1 MRKEMTTIR
10 VVPDGGKTLVGA
22 RQAARAGGAQAVRVL
37 LDGREVFAEAGESI
51 LSVCRQWGVRVPTLC
66 DDPQLKP
73 HGSCGMCVVEVQ
85 GYGLV
90 SSCTTTVA
98 DGMVVETASAE
109 VVAAR
114 KQRLED
120 LLRDHYGD
128 CTAPCEMACPAG
140 IDVQGYL
147 ALIARG
153 AYKEAVELIKEKLPL
168 PAVIGRI
175 CPHFCEQACR
185 RNLVD
190 KPVAICS
197 AKRFVADYEMAS
209 TDRLKPRLQPK
220 TGSRVAIVGGGPAG
234 LSAAYYL
241 ALRGHEVTIFEA
253 LPKPGGM
260 LRYGIPDYRLPQ
272 EVLDQEIG
280 RIAELGV
287 EIRVNQRLGRDFTLQ
302 GLADQGFDA
311 VFLAIGAHQSTKM
324 GVQGEDLSGVLAGT
338 DFLRAVAAGEP
349 VEVGKRVAVIGGGN
363 TAIDAARTALRLGA
377 KEVTMVYRRSR
388 AEMPASPWEIEE
400 AEEEGV
406 RLLFLAA
413 PVRAIGEDGRV
424 AELECIKMALGE
436 PDSSGRRRPE
446 PMVGSE
452 FLIGVDTVIAAI
464 GQRPDAGALAESSD
478 VRVAR
483 NGNIVVDPESW
494 QTDVKG
500 VFAGGDCVSGAATA
514 VEAIAAGRKAALSID
529 RFLRGEAPAKTK
541 KLFNIS
547 KGELEQLK
555 GAEEFVQA
563 EQKPRTPMPKIP
575 LEARVASFEE
585 IELGFSDEAV
595 RQEARRCLECGCKA
609 DYYCVLREL
618 ATEYEVQPPPFREHR
633 YLHPLDRS
641 HPFIERDANKCVA
654 CARCARIC
662 SNVQGVAA
670 LGFSYR
676 VATHEGCG
684 GSLLNTTCESCGQCV
699 KSCPVGALVA
709 KKEMQP
715 AYEVKTVCAYCGV
728 GCGIYLGVR
737 GDSIVSV
744 RGDTESPV
752 NLHGNLCVKGR
763 FGYEFVNAPDR
774 LTNPLIKRDGK
785 FYEATWEEALDLVAG
800 KLAQY
805 RGDRFAVISSAKCTN
820 EENYLIQKFARGVM
834 GTNSIDHCART

>member
-1 MRKEMTTIR
+1 MAITR
-10 VVPDGGKTLVGA
+10 VVSNGKRGLAGA
-22 RQAARAGGAQAVRVL
+22 RGAAPTVGKGEVRML
-37 LDGREVFAEAGESI
+37 LDGAEVNAEAGQSI
-51 LSVCRQWGVRVPTLC
+51 LSVCRDVGIQIPTLC

-73 HGSCGMCVVEVQ
+73 HGSCGMCVVDVR

-90 SSCTTTVA
+90 TSCTTPVA
-98 DGMVVETASAE
+98 DGMVVETASPK
-109 VVAAR
+109 VIGAR

-128 CTAPCEMACPAG
+128 CTAPCEAACPAG

-197 AKRFVADYEMAS
+197 AKRFVADFEMAS
-209 TDRLKPRLQPK
+209 ADRLKPRIKPK
-220 TGSRVAIVGGGPAG
+220 TGFRVAIVGGGPAG
-234 LSAAYYL
+234 LTAAYYL
-241 ALRGHEVTIFEA
+241 ALNGHDVTILEA

-272 EVLDQEIG
+272 EVLDQEIS
-280 RIAELGV
+280 RITDLGAQ
-287 EIRVNQRLGRDFTLQ
+287 IRVNQRLGRDFSIQSLKDS
-302 GLADQGFDA
+302 GYHAI
-311 VFLAIGAHQSTKM
+311 FLAIGAHQSTRL
-324 GVQGEDLSGVLAGT
+324 GVQGEELDGVLAGT

-349 VEVGKRVAVIGGGN
+349 VEVGKRVAIIGGGN

-377 KEVTMVYRRSR
+377 QEVTLVYRRSR

-413 PVRAIGEDGRV
+413 PVRIIGKDGKV

-446 PMVGSE
+446 PVAGSE
-452 FLIGVDTVIAAI
+452 FLIALDTVVAAI
-464 GQRPDAGALAESSD
+464 GQRPDTAFLAEKED
-478 VRVAR
+478 IRIAR
-483 NGNIVVDPESW
+483 NGNIVVDQIQW
-494 QTDVKG
+494 QTGVKG

-529 RFLRGEAPAKTK
+529 CFLRGVDMPNGKPI
-541 KLFNIS
+541 FDIS
-547 KGELEQLK
+547 KGTLEQLQGK
-555 GAEEFVQA
+555 EEFTQL
-563 EQKPRTPMPKIP
+563 EQKPRVPMPKIP
-575 LEARVASFEE
+575 LEERVSSFDE
-585 IELGFSDEAV
+585 IELGFTDEMV
-595 RQEARRCLECGCKA
+595 RREAGRCLECGCKA
-609 DYYCVLREL
+609 DYYCVLRKL
-618 ATEYEVQPPPFREHR
+618 ATEYEVQAPPFREHR
-633 YLHPLDRS
+633 YLYPLDKS
-641 HPFIERDANKCVA
+641 HPFIERDANKCIA
-654 CARCARIC
+654 CARCARVC
-662 SNVQGVAA
+662 SNIQGVGA

-676 VATHEGCG
+676 VATYEGNG

-709 KKEMQP
+709 KKEMLP
-715 AYEVKTVCAYCGV
+715 EREIKTICTYCGV
-728 GCGIYLGVR
+728 GCGIYLGIR
-737 GDSIVSV
+737 GDTIVSV

-752 NLHGNLCVKGR
+752 NRHGNLCVKGR
-763 FGYEFVNAPDR
+763 FGYEFVNSPER
-774 LTNPLIKRDGK
+774 LTNPLVKKNGK
-785 FYEATWEEALDLVAG
+785 FYEVSWDEALDLVANRLV
-800 KLAQY
+800 KY
-805 RGDRFAVISSAKCTN
+805 RGDQFAVISSAKCTN